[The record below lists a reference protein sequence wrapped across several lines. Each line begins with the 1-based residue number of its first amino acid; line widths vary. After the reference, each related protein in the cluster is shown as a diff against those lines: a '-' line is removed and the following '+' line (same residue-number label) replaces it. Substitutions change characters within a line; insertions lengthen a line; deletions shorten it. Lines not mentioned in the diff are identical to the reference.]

1 MKHAVL
7 LFLLCLIMTIIAC
20 KKSVQVPEGPVMAS
34 PAHLAELN
42 ARLKGTWAYVFWK
55 IDFKGVSGVPGDGSL
70 PVGASLAF
78 DGMSPSVSRFDYEAN
93 PLSSE
98 TYKLSG
104 EDGVDYITIT
114 KSATDI
120 RKCRI
125 RVLSADSLQLENVL
139 TGKDTS
145 TRLDFSE
152 IWTRADDKEAADK
165 LFKIKINNPYGL
177 VYDPGLS
184 ISVYLTHSGGTEQL
198 ANVQNGITRYYTYS
212 YQPAVGDHIRLAI
225 TSSTGGYPFN
235 YVSYNAVPSVL
246 AYYKGVSFGDGWSY
260 LSVAKRADQNWDI
273 KN

>member
-1 MKHAVL
+1 MKSAFIF
-7 LFLLCLIMTIIAC
+7 FLCFLITLTAC
-20 KKSVQVPEGPVMAS
+20 KKSVQEPTGPVMAS

-42 ARLKGTWAYVFWK
+42 ARLKGTWAYVFWR

-78 DGMSPSVSRFDYEAN
+78 DGVAPSASRFDYQAA

-98 TYKLSG
+98 PYKLSG

-114 KSATDI
+114 KRATDI

-139 TGKDTS
+139 TAKDTS
-145 TRLDFSE
+145 TRLAFSE
-152 IWTRADDKEAADK
+152 IWTRSSDKEATDR
-165 LFKIKINNPYGL
+165 LFRISINNPYGL
-177 VYDPGLS
+177 VYDPGLTV
-184 ISVYLTHSGGTEQL
+184 SVFVTPSGGAEQL
-198 ANVQNGITRYYTYS
+198 VNVQKGITRYYTYS
-212 YQPAVGDHIRLAI
+212 YQPAIGDHVRLAI
-225 TSSTGGYPFN
+225 TSSTGGFPFN
-235 YVSYNAVPSVL
+235 YVSYDTVPSVL

-260 LSVAKRADQNWDI
+260 QSVAKRAGQNWDI